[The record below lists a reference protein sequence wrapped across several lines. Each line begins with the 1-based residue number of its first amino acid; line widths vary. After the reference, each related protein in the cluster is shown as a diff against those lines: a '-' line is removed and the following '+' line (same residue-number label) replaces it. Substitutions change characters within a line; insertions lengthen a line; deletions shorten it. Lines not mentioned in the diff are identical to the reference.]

1 MTRQAEQV
9 APPDAAAYTQLTNS
23 NFSPA
28 AAQVIFFVRPRH
40 EDLSGMA
47 LIADLCPNCQ
57 RVTRCHV
64 VERGSVV
71 GGLILGLPF
80 VLPSSSVSCCC
91 GECGCEFKSQTWDFQ
106 TTLSPGEAMSLDI
119 EAILSLTNPALKEQL
134 ALLRLKAVPELG
146 GAFPLLEQLR
156 PGNLRTE
163 LKKALLQWPSFDKG
177 RQEHFL
183 ADANVCAEALR
194 FARLMASRF
203 TTGVIG
209 CLGGILGCAVV
220 WSGCV
225 IAFGT
230 KLSLWGWVGVVGT
243 GVMAGSLLSSLL
255 WSGRDRR
262 WLKAV
267 LIPEAD
273 RAGIRLGWLL
283 AVLEGSGLSKHGE
296 DELASLRQL
305 APAIR
310 AELAA
315 TGKSVDEAG
324 FAFGE

>member
-1 MTRQAEQV
+1 MK
-9 APPDAAAYTQLTNS
+9 
-23 NFSPA
+23 
-28 AAQVIFFVRPRH
+28 
-40 EDLSGMA
+40 GMA

-71 GGLILGLPF
+71 GGLILGVPF
-80 VLPSSSVSCCC
+80 VLPSSSVSCWC
-91 GECGCEFKSQTWDFQ
+91 GECGSEFKSQTWDFQ
-106 TTLSPGEAMSLDI
+106 KALSPGEAMSLDI
-119 EAILSLTNPALKEQL
+119 EAIVSLTNPALKEQL
-134 ALLRLKAVPELG
+134 TLLRLKAVPELD
-146 GAFPLLEQLR
+146 GAFHLLDQLK
-156 PGNLRTE
+156 PGNLRTA
-163 LKKALLQWPSFDKG
+163 LKNVLLQWPTFDEG
-177 RQEHFL
+177 RREHFL
-183 ADANVCAEALR
+183 VDANGCAEALR
-194 FARLMASRF
+194 FATLMASRF
-203 TTGVIG
+203 TTGVVG
-209 CLGGILGCAVV
+209 CLGGALGCAGVCL
-220 WSGCV
+220 GCV

-230 KLSLWGWVGVVGT
+230 DLSIWGWLGVVGS
-243 GVMAGSLLSSLL
+243 GVMAGSVLNGLL

-296 DELASLRQL
+296 DELASSRPL

-315 TGKSVDEAG
+315 SGKAVDEAG
-324 FAFGE
+324 FAFGALPQVIYWGEKKG

>member
-1 MTRQAEQV
+1 
-9 APPDAAAYTQLTNS
+9 
-23 NFSPA
+23 
-28 AAQVIFFVRPRH
+28 
-40 EDLSGMA
+40 MA

-57 RVTRCHV
+57 RVTRCQV

-71 GGLILGLPF
+71 GGLILGVPF

-91 GECGCEFKSQTWDFQ
+91 GECGCEFKSQTWDYQ
-106 TTLSPGEAMSLDI
+106 KALSPGEAVSLDI

-146 GAFPLLEQLR
+146 GAFPLLEQLK
-156 PGNLRTE
+156 PGNLRTA
-163 LKKALLQWPSFDKG
+163 LKDALLQWPSLDEG
-177 RQEHFL
+177 RREHFL
-183 ADANVCAEALR
+183 ADANGCAEAVR
-194 FARLMASRF
+194 FARRMAGRS

-209 CLGGILGCAVV
+209 CLAGTLACAGV

-225 IAFGT
+225 VAFGT
-230 KLSLWGWVGVVGT
+230 ELSVWEWLGVVGA
-243 GVMAGSLLSSLL
+243 GVMAGSLLSGLL

-283 AVLEGSGLSKHGE
+283 AVLEGSGPSKGGE

-315 TGKSVDEAG
+315 SGKAVDEAG
-324 FAFGE
+324 FAFGALPRVIS

>member
-1 MTRQAEQV
+1 
-9 APPDAAAYTQLTNS
+9 
-23 NFSPA
+23 
-28 AAQVIFFVRPRH
+28 
-40 EDLSGMA
+40 MA

-64 VERGSVV
+64 IEQGSVV
-71 GGLILGLPF
+71 GGLILGIPF

-91 GECGCEFKSQTWDFQ
+91 GECGCEFNSQTWDFRKA
-106 TTLSPGEAMSLDI
+106 LSPGEAMSLDI

-134 ALLRLKAVPELG
+134 ALLKLKAVPELG
-146 GAFPLLEQLR
+146 GAFQLLEQLK
-156 PGNLRTE
+156 PGNLRTA
-163 LKKALLQWPSFDKG
+163 LKNALLQWPSIDKG
-177 RQEHFL
+177 QREHFL
-183 ADANVCAEALR
+183 ADANGCAEALR
-194 FARLMASRF
+194 FARLMASRS
-203 TTGVIG
+203 TIGVVG
-209 CLGGILGCAVV
+209 CLSGILGCAGV
-220 WSGCV
+220 WLGCV

-230 KLSLWGWVGVVGT
+230 ELRLWGWLGVVGT
-243 GVMAGSLLSSLL
+243 GVMAGSLLSGLL

-273 RAGIRLGWLL
+273 RAGICLGWLL
-283 AVLEGSGLSKHGE
+283 AILEGSGLSKPGE

-315 TGKSVDEAG
+315 SVKAVGEAG
-324 FAFGE
+324 FAFGALPRSAKGGY